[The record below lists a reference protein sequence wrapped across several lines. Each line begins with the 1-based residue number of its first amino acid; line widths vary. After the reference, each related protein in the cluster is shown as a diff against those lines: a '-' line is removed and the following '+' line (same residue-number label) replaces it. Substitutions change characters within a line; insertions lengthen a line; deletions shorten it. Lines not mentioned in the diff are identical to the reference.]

1 MKSLSNYII
10 KQILIGYVL
19 VTLGLMVI
27 LWLTQSLKFI
37 EMVLSKGLPLTVFLK
52 LTMLLMPQFFV
63 VLSPISLFIATLFT
77 YNRLI
82 TDRELVVMQ
91 AAGIGPV
98 MLARPAIILGIIATM
113 FGYIMNIYIAPQA
126 SRDFR
131 ELEWKVKNDVSHLM
145 FKEGEFTTLPNKIT
159 VFINKHEDDGSLT
172 GLMVSDERKA
182 DTKVTFTAE
191 KGRIIYTNSG
201 PKIIMINGTRQETN
215 NKTNQYSHLEF
226 KRYAVDFGNF
236 NSKKNNRIAKA
247 SERDLSELLTLTEK
261 DGIPEKLIYRYRVE
275 AHKRLTNPV
284 YNLVYVLVAIIG
296 LLVSAFNRRG
306 QNKIVS
312 LTVLAMIILQSIQL
326 GGYSVVKNNINLMS
340 VIYLNTIIPII
351 LGYYLLI
358 NITPYKI
365 NQLLKRFSRSNN
377 NEKK

>member
-1 MKSLSNYII
+1 MRSLSNYII
-10 KQILIGYVL
+10 KQIFVGYVL
-19 VTLGLMVI
+19 VTLGLMII

-37 EMVLSKGLPLTVFLK
+37 EMVLSKGLPLTVFLR
-52 LTMLLMPQFFV
+52 LTLLLMPQFFV
-63 VLSPISLFIATLFT
+63 VLSPIALFIATLFT

-91 AAGIGPV
+91 AAGIGPK
-98 MLARPAIILGIIATM
+98 MLSKPAIILGLIATL

-131 ELEWKVKNDVSHLM
+131 ALEWKVKNDVSHLM
-145 FKEGEFTTLPNKIT
+145 FKEGEFTNLPNKIT
-159 VFINKHEDDGSLT
+159 VFINKHEDDGSIS
-172 GLMVSDERKA
+172 GLMVNDERKP
-182 DTKVTFTAE
+182 DIKVTFTAE
-191 KGRIIYTNSG
+191 KGRIIYTNIG
-201 PKIIMINGTRQETN
+201 PKIIMVNGTRQEIN

-236 NSKKNNRIAKA
+236 KSKKNTRIPKA
-247 SERDLSELLTLTEK
+247 RERDLSELFTLTEK
-261 DGIPEKLIYRYRVE
+261 DGIPKKLISRYKVE

-284 YNLVYVLVAIIG
+284 YNLIYVLVAIIG

-326 GGYSVVKNNINLMS
+326 SGYSIVKNNISLIP
-340 VIYLNTIIPII
+340 VIYLNTIIPIV

-358 NITPYKI
+358 NITPYKL
-365 NQLLKRFSRSNN
+365 NQLQKRFSRSKK
-377 NEKK
+377 NEK